1 MVSKRNLVLV
11 CCLFCAPSNLF
22 PRQEIRPIL
31 INVREQAGLKD
42 QPVPAYINGY
52 RRSLSGQ
59 TITYRSPHPDAETA
73 LLVRAR
79 KEVRSIVWETDTIAE
94 ALPGEYYHFLWLAG
108 LEREGFQNLNE
119 VHTFELMINGEQ
131 WFRFQNRKD
140 ASAKNWTVKGRNG
153 AELSFEATMV
163 DRVGDLFGY
172 MRMRI
177 PGTSAKPGKPLSL
190 QVIGEDAGSS
200 DWFMV
205 FQYSFDFVP
214 RLRLEPVLLREG
226 ALGAQVLRLSLDNLR
241 SGRTLEIDVPNR
253 ERIIKPLNV
262 GANIV
267 FVPIDPVERQRLLP
281 ISYAV
286 DGKLLKVASVS
297 VRPVARRDIYLL
309 SYSHNDI
316 GYTDLQ
322 PNIEK
327 KQWRNLEEALQIIE
341 RTKGYPPEAR
351 YKWNM
356 EVLWALDSYLQQASD
371 ERRQEVIAAIR
382 SGSIGL
388 NALYANVLTG
398 LANAVEM
405 TQLTAFARELSA
417 MYSIPITTALVSD
430 IPGFTW
436 GIVPAL
442 AHSGVKY
449 FSISPNP
456 FDRIGYTLE
465 TWGDKP
471 FYWTSQSGEEKIMTW
486 VAGASYASF
495 HEGDLT
501 RLGEEKLLKLMRRLD
516 ATGYPYDIVQL
527 PYTIGG
533 DNGPPDPD
541 LPDFVKRWNER
552 YATPRLIIATHAQ
565 MFEEF
570 EKRFGGTLPS
580 FAGDFTPYWEDGAL
594 SSACETALNRRAA
607 DRLIQGEALW
617 ATLAPASFPAGEY
630 GAAWRNVVLYDEHTW
645 GAHNSV
651 SEPDLS
657 FVKGQW
663 KIKRQ
668 FALDAD
674 SLSRTLL
681 QRVIPPPPK
690 QTGKRIGIDVYNTTA
705 WLRTDVV
712 FLSKEQSSVGD
723 RVTDHQGQ
731 PVPSQRLSTGELAV
745 LTASVPPL
753 SAKRFFV
760 EKGAAHKG
768 DAVTVTTNKLENR
781 LLSLAVNEQT
791 GAIENLVWKEKG
803 MNLVDRTGG
812 GGLNRYLYVLGKDP
826 QKACGLTRVR
836 VRPKERGSLVGSLLV
851 EADAPGCIRY
861 TCEIRIAAGLPWVDI
876 IHRID
881 KRAVREKEGVHI
893 AYPFDIRDGVL
904 RYDVAGGMVRPEVD
918 QLPGACKNF
927 FSVQSWVDI
936 SSDSLGVT
944 WATVDAPLIEIGAIT
959 AEQPWMKTIEPSRTF
974 YSYVMNNYWHTNY
987 KADQEGP
994 VTFRYSLRP
1003 HASFKPSDAVRF
1015 AKERREPLL
1024 VTYADTSR
1032 PPMRSLFAI
1041 DSFDLVVLSVRPIE
1055 GGNSWLVHL
1064 YNPTDVDRKTVM
1076 LWNRSI
1082 PAAIHTSDVFGRR
1095 GERVGG
1101 PFDVPAY
1108 GSRYIRIDRK

>member
-1 MVSKRNLVLV
+1 VLSMRIPV
-11 CCLFCAPSNLF
+11 FLCCLLCDPSFLF
-22 PRQEIRPIL
+22 PQQEGKPIL
-31 INVREQAGLKD
+31 INVKEQVGSKE
-42 QPVPAYINGY
+42 QQVPAYINGY

-59 TITYRSPHPDAETA
+59 TIAYRSPHPDAETA

-79 KEVRSIVWETDTIAE
+79 KEVRSIVWETDTIPE
-94 ALPGEYYHFLWLAG
+94 ALPGEQYHFLWLVG
-108 LEREGFQNLNE
+108 LEREGFKNLDE
-119 VHTFELMINGEQ
+119 VHTFELLVNGEP
-131 WFRFQNRKD
+131 WFSFQNRKD
-140 ASAKNWTVKGRNG
+140 TTAKSWTVKGRDG

-172 MRMRI
+172 MRMRLSK
-177 PGTSAKPGKPLSL
+177 TSVKPGRPLTL
-190 QVIGEDAGSS
+190 QVIGDDAGSS

-205 FQYSFDFVP
+205 FQYSFDFIP

-226 ALGAQVLRLSLDNLR
+226 PLGAQVLRLSLDNLR
-241 SGRTLEIDVPNR
+241 SDRTLEIDVPNR
-253 ERIIKPLNV
+253 ERISKTLSV

-267 FVPIDPVERQRLLP
+267 HVPIDPAIRQQTVP
-281 ISYAV
+281 ISYSV
-286 DGKLLKVASVS
+286 DGKMLNIVPVLVK
-297 VRPVARRDIYLL
+297 PVARRDIYLL

-341 RTKGYPPEAR
+341 RTNGYPPEAQ
-351 YKWNM
+351 YKWNI
-356 EVLWALDSYLQQASD
+356 EVLWALESYLRQASD
-371 ERRQEVIAAIR
+371 ERRQEVIRAIR
-382 SGSIGL
+382 GGRIGL

-405 TQLTAFARELSA
+405 NHFTAFARKLSVE
-417 MYSIPITTALVSD
+417 YSLPITTALVSD

-436 GIVPAL
+436 GIVPTL

-471 FYWTSQSGEEKIMTW
+471 FYWMSQSGEEKILTW

-501 RLGEEKLLKLMRRLD
+501 RLGEEKLLKLVRRLD
-516 ATGYPYDIVQL
+516 ETGYLYDIVQL

-552 YATPRLIIATHAQ
+552 YATPRLIIATHSQ

-570 EKRFGGTLPS
+570 EKRYGGTLPS
-580 FAGDFTPYWEDGAL
+580 IGGDFTPYWEDGAL
-594 SSACETALNRRAA
+594 SSAQETALNRRAA
-607 DRLIQGEALW
+607 DRLIQGETLW
-617 ATLAPASFPAGEY
+617 AMLSPASFPAAEY
-630 GAAWRNVVLYDEHTW
+630 DVAWRNVVLYDEHTW

-651 SEPDLS
+651 SEPDLA
-657 FVKGQW
+657 FVKEQW

-674 SLSRTLL
+674 TLSKSLLR
-681 QRVIPPPPK
+681 RVIPPPPE
-690 QTGKRIGIDVYNTTA
+690 QTGKRIAIDVYNTAA
-705 WLRTDVV
+705 WIRTDVV
-712 FLSKEQSSVGD
+712 YLSKEQSSVGD
-723 RVTDHQGQ
+723 RVTDQQGR
-731 PVPSQRLSTGELAV
+731 PVPSQRLSSGELAV
-745 LTASVPPL
+745 LTASVPSL

-760 EKGAAHKG
+760 EKGTPHRG
-768 DAVTVTTNKLENR
+768 DAVTVTRNKLDNR
-781 LLSLAVNEQT
+781 LLSLTVNERT
-791 GAIENLVWKEKG
+791 GAIESLVWKEKSV
-803 MNLVDRTGG
+803 NLVDRADG
-812 GGLNRYLYVLGKDP
+812 GGLNRYLYVPGKDP
-826 QKACGLTRVR
+826 QEARGLVRVR
-836 VRPKERGSLVGSLLV
+836 VRAKERGGLVGSLLV
-851 EADAPGCIRY
+851 EADAPGCNRY
-861 TCEIRIAAGLPWVDI
+861 ACEIRVVAGLPRVDI
-876 IHRID
+876 IHRVD

-893 AYPFDIRDGVL
+893 AFPFAIAAGEL
-904 RYDVAGGMVRPEVD
+904 RYDVAGAIVRPEVD

-936 SSDSLGVT
+936 SNDSLGVT
-944 WATVDAPLIEIGAIT
+944 WVTVDAPLIEIGAIT
-959 AEQPWMKTIEPSRTF
+959 AEQPWMKTITPSRTF

-994 VTFRYSLRP
+994 VTFRYSMRP
-1003 HASFKPSDAVRF
+1003 HKAFRPSDAVRF
-1015 AKERREPLL
+1015 SKEQKEPLL
-1024 VTYADTSR
+1024 VAYADTSVSPKR
-1032 PPMRSLFAI
+1032 ALFVI
-1041 DSFDLVVLSVRPIE
+1041 DSFDLIVLSVRPME
-1055 GGNSWLVHL
+1055 RGSSWLVYLH
-1064 YNPTDVDRKTVM
+1064 NPTDSDGNTAM

-1082 PAAIHTSDVFGRR
+1082 PVSIYASDIFGKK

-1108 GSRYIRIDRK
+1108 GGRYLRIDRK